1 MKRLIYAIFSL
12 FLMVACTQED
22 IAALQPQEGDT
33 VNLTFSVQVPEM
45 STASRAFGETA
56 TINKLTLYVFDES
69 GYYLYP
75 ADATL
80 LDNNTDHKDVP
91 ADSNT
96 EKKFSVTLTQSS
108 SKRIIHF
115 VANYTPSENLT
126 FDAEQVLITKMAVS
140 GTNDA
145 YWQRM
150 EFEGISEDTPISK
163 IPLVRNFAKVTV
175 NVTAANFELIN
186 FAVVNKPT
194 SGTVAAYN
202 SSKGE
207 FASYIDASTY
217 TSITNQGYRGFMP
230 TNVKLESTGNTNNY
244 QFVGDINTPIYMYE
258 RKQPTDATYTYLLV
272 YGEYKYANGTTKNGY
287 YKIDLVDNNGA
298 TYNIIRNFE
307 YKVTITEVVSVGKS
321 TATEAAQGSANN
333 IVSNTTT
340 QNLLNISDGVSRL
353 YVSFTDTTL
362 VNDDDIKLKYKYIPT
377 VSAGTSSNDDVNI
390 SFVSSSGVVS
400 ETAAGDVIKEYS
412 RASSDETGGWRV
424 ITITP
429 NTPGEVSKR
438 QTIRIQAG
446 ALVREVDL
454 HLVQKLNMALS
465 CNPNEVNYAINQSV
479 NVIMR
484 LPADI
489 PEMYFPLVFKIEAEK
504 LSIYPN
510 SSNDYMP
517 LEVGTS
523 LVPSKNN
530 AQSYYFI
537 KTLEYSNYS
546 SGLNDDGTYTLT
558 SHFLTNK
565 EASGSNVYVYNEYFG
580 LNNTSFAHA
589 EPTYTTVTVPANNLR
604 ATENLS
610 GFDLNN
616 KTFTIYADEG
626 YTNNLG
632 TCTFVEKGYGNNKY
646 YALSN
651 DLTLNIPQGVNNLYF
666 VYRSGSSI
674 YYGSMNVSDIKDT
687 TNAYKILNN
696 IAKK

>member
-1 MKRLIYAIFSL
+1 MT
-12 FLMVACTQED
+12 ACTHED
-22 IAALQPQEGDT
+22 IAITQPVEGET
-33 VNLTFSVQVPEM
+33 VNLTFSVKVPEM
-45 STASRAFGETA
+45 EVASRAFGETA

-75 ADATL
+75 AEATL
-80 LDNNTDHKDVP
+80 LKNNTDHTDVP
-91 ADSNT
+91 ADSKT

-115 VANYTPSENLT
+115 IANYTPSENLT

-150 EFEGISEDTPISK
+150 EFEGISEKTSMSI

-175 NVTAANFELIN
+175 NVTASNFELIN

-202 SSKGE
+202 SSQGN
-207 FASYIDASTY
+207 FASYTDASTY
-217 TSITNQGYRGFMP
+217 ATIKDQGYQGFMP
-230 TNVKLESTGNTNNY
+230 TSVALEGTGSTEDPY
-244 QFVGDINTPIYMYE
+244 QFKGDAKTPVYIYE
-258 RKQPTDATYTYLLV
+258 RKQPSDGTYTYLLV
-272 YGEYKYANGTTKNGY
+272 YGTYKYSNGTTKNGY
-287 YKIDLVDNNGA
+287 YKIDLVDDNA
-298 TYNIIRNFE
+298 YSYNILRNFE
-307 YKVTITEVVSVGKS
+307 YKVTITEVVSAGKDIAS
-321 TATEAAQGSANN
+321 EAASGSANN

-362 VNDDDIKLKYKYIPT
+362 VNTDAIKLKYKYIKT
-377 VSAGTSSNDDVNI
+377 VSAGTSSNDAVNI

-400 ETAAGDVIKEYS
+400 ETAAGDVIYEYS
-412 RASSDETGGWRV
+412 RATSDETGGWRV

-429 NTPGEVSKR
+429 NEPGDVSKH

-454 HLVQKLNMALS
+454 HLVQKLNMSLS
-465 CNPNEVNYAINQSV
+465 CNPSTVAYGINQSV
-479 NVIMR
+479 NIVMT

-489 PEMYFPLVFKIEAEK
+489 PEMYFPLIFKIEAEK

-510 SSNDYMP
+510 SSDYMP

-537 KTLEYSNYS
+537 KTLEYSKYS

-580 LNNTSFAHA
+580 LKDTSFAHA
-589 EPTYTTVTVPANNLR
+589 EPTVTKTLRLYYYNQYYKITSGLSCSTSSSDKVEVTATPTNDNYWSFTIKYAEDSEDETVTLTYQSSNN
-604 ATENLS
+604 
-610 GFDLNN
+610 
-616 KTFTIYADEG
+616 
-626 YTNNLG
+626 YTY
-632 TCTFVEKGYGNNKY
+632 T
-646 YALSN
+646 
-651 DLTLNIPQGVNNLYF
+651 
-666 VYRSGSSI
+666 YRFK
-674 YYGSMNVSDIKDT
+674 VSDFI
-687 TNAYKILNN
+687 NN
-696 IAKK
+696 YQDNKSITLTR